1 MVIDSQQKSRVLL
14 AQVIMKELHGRVILV
29 KLVQIATM
37 LLTTVMYVPNHSQT
51 S

>member
-37 LLTTVMYVPNHSQT
+37 LLTTVMYVPNLSQT